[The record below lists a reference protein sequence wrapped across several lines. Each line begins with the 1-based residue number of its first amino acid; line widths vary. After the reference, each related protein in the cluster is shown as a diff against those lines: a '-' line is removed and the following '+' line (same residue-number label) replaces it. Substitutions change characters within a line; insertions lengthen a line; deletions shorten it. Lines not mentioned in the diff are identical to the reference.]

1 VLPAGE
7 FEPPVEPSD
16 SAEQRSDDRPSST
29 IHVPS
34 SLGFPAVRRQRRIR
48 VGRYYAEGDDVK
60 IRVEWT
66 QKSRGNAT
74 GELEVR
80 EKEFETWEDLA
91 AWVAEKREAA

>member
-1 VLPAGE
+1 M
-7 FEPPVEPSD
+7 
-16 SAEQRSDDRPSST
+16 
-29 IHVPS
+29 
-34 SLGFPAVRRQRRIR
+34 
-48 VGRYYAEGDDVK
+48 K